1 VTDVEFEEREIMS
14 SVQSQLRE
22 LSLLVRDHKMYSR
35 QRTVPVR
42 RAFNRVYK
50 LFRLPTYLRRRRLVD
65 SIPNRPDFTIPEEQG
80 FVLWQPKDFPLL
92 DSAIAEAKA
101 VFDKADLP
109 AIKKT
114 IAADKSFAGVPFEL
128 TPDSAIVRLATDS
141 RLLKPLAQYLG
152 GVPILQYVQ
161 LMYSPNDRKAE
172 NSAQAFHLDGQD
184 VRSLQIFVYLD
195 DVTEDNG
202 PVTVVNAAASE
213 RLARTLRYRKTPTT
227 KRVDDETVK
236 RIVGDGNLQVMTGKA
251 GSVCIFDG
259 DRCFHFGS
267 RKATKPRRILQY
279 EYVSPFAFVLPK
291 RWWEGLRYTH
301 LGKSDAPAWARSVL
315 QRN

>member
-1 VTDVEFEEREIMS
+1 MS
-14 SVQSQLRE
+14 TVQSHLQE

-35 QRTVPVR
+35 RRTVRVR

-50 LFRLPTYLRRRRLVD
+50 LFGLPTYLRRRRLVET
-65 SIPNRPDFTIPEEQG
+65 IPDRPDFTIPEDQG
-80 FVLWQPKDFPLL
+80 FVLWAPKSFPLL

-101 VFDKADLP
+101 VFDAADLP

-114 IAADKSFAGVPFEL
+114 IAADKSFAGVPFDL
-128 TPDSAIVRLATDS
+128 TPESPIVRLATHP

-152 GVPILQYVQ
+152 VVPILQYVQ

-184 VRSLQIFVYLD
+184 VRSLQVFVYLD

-227 KRVDDETVK
+227 KRVDDETVR
-236 RIVGDGNLQVMTGKA
+236 RIVGDGNLRVMTGKA

-279 EYVSPFAFVLPK
+279 EYVSPFAFVLPR

-301 LGKSDAPAWARSVL
+301 LGRSDAPDWERSVL
-315 QRN
+315 RRN

>member
-1 VTDVEFEEREIMS
+1 MS
-14 SVQSQLRE
+14 VVQSQLQE

-35 QRTVPVR
+35 RRTVRVR

-50 LFRLPTYLRRRRLVD
+50 LFGLSTFLRRRRLVET
-65 SIPNRPDFTIPEEQG
+65 IPDRPDFTIPENQG
-80 FVLWQPKDFPLL
+80 FVLWEPRDFPLL
-92 DSAIAEAKA
+92 ESAIAQAKS
-101 VFDKADLP
+101 VFDSTDLA

-128 TPDSAIVRLATDS
+128 TPDSPIVRLATHP

-152 GVPILQYVQ
+152 VVPILQYVQ

-184 VRSLQIFVYLD
+184 VRSLQVFVYLD
-195 DVTEDNG
+195 DVSEDNG
-202 PVTVVNAAASE
+202 PVTLVDADASE
-213 RLARTLRYRKTPTT
+213 RLANTLSYRKTPST
-227 KRVDDETVK
+227 KRVDDETVR
-236 RIVGDGNLQVMTGKA
+236 RIVGGANLHVMTGKA

-279 EYVSPFAFVLPK
+279 EYVSPFAFVLPR

-301 LGKSDAPAWARSVL
+301 LGRSDAPEWERSVL